1 MFDIFQAILL
11 LLIILDPFT
20 NAPYFFV
27 LTKEFDSKL
36 RSRIIKKSVI
46 VATLILST
54 FSIFGDTLFSL
65 MGVSIEDFK
74 IAGGLILFIYSILG
88 LLEMSLMPKPEA
100 DKISIVPMATPL
112 LAGPGAVTAVIYIKY
127 TWGLIMSLVTI
138 LICTSI
144 TLIILLSGERI
155 LKLLG
160 KNGTLI
166 LDKVMSMLMAA
177 YAISLIRE
185 GFIG

>member
-36 RSRIIKKSVI
+36 RSRIIKKGVI
-46 VATLILST
+46 VAALILLT
-54 FSIFGDTLFSL
+54 FSVFGDTLFSL
-65 MGVSIEDFK
+65 MDVSVEDFK
-74 IAGGLILFIYSILG
+74 IAGGLILLIYSILG
-88 LLEMSLMPKPEA
+88 LLEVSLMPKPDA

-127 TWGLIMSLVTI
+127 TWGLSVSLVTI
-138 LICTSI
+138 FICTSI
-144 TLIILLSGERI
+144 TLVILLSGERI

-166 LDKVMSMLMAA
+166 LDKVMSMLIAA

-185 GFIG
+185 GFIA